1 MKALSRWRP
10 MRSLARRDDLF
21 EDMFR
26 EVFGTPESGVGPL
39 EPAAEVAE
47 ADGDVIVKLEVP
59 GVEKDQLHVSVAE
72 DEVTVRGETRK
83 ETEEKKKSYYRQE
96 IRYGAFQRTVA
107 LPAEVDPAKAR
118 AELKDGILKLTLPKA
133 AQAKARRVDVSV
145 R

>member
-1 MKALSRWRP
+1 

-21 EDMFR
+21 EDIFR
-26 EVFGTPESGVGPL
+26 EFFAMPETGIGPL

-47 ADGDVIVKLEVP
+47 SDGDVIVKLEVP
-59 GVEKDQLHVSVAE
+59 GVDKDQLHVSVNE

-96 IRYGAFQRTVA
+96 IRYGAFQRTVP
-107 LPAEVDPAKAR
+107 LPVDVDPAKAS
-118 AELKDGILKLTLPKA
+118 AELKEGILKITLPKA

>member
-1 MKALSRWRP
+1 

-21 EDMFR
+21 EDLFR
-26 EVFGTPESGVGPL
+26 EFFATPETGVGPL

-47 ADGDVIVKLEVP
+47 SDGDVIVKLEVP
-59 GVEKDQLHVSVAE
+59 GVEKDQLHVSVTE

-83 ETEEKKKSYYRQE
+83 ETEEKKKNYYRQE
-96 IRYGAFQRTVA
+96 IRYGAFQRTMP
-107 LPAEVDPAKAR
+107 LPADVDPAKAS
-118 AELKDGILKLTLPKA
+118 AELKDGILKITLPKA

>member
-1 MKALSRWRP
+1 MKALNRWRP
-10 MRSLARRDDLF
+10 LRSLARRDDLF
-21 EDMFR
+21 EDLFR
-26 EVFGTPESGVGPL
+26 EFFDTPETGAGPL

-47 ADGDVIVKLEVP
+47 SDGDVIVKLEVP
-59 GVEKDQLHVSVAE
+59 GVQKDQLHVSVTE

-96 IRYGAFQRTVA
+96 IRYGAFQRTMP
-107 LPAEVDPAKAR
+107 LPADVDPAKAS
-118 AELKDGILKLTLPKA
+118 AELKEGILKLTLPKA

>member
-10 MRSLARRDDLF
+10 MRSLSRRDDLF
-21 EDMFR
+21 EDLFR
-26 EVFGTPESGVGPL
+26 EVFGTPETGVGLL

-47 ADGDVIVKLEVP
+47 SDGDVIVKLEVP
-59 GVEKDQLHVSVAE
+59 GVAKDQLHVSVAE

-83 ETEEKKKSYYRQE
+83 ETEEKKKNYYRQE
-96 IRYGAFQRTVA
+96 IRYGAFERTVE
-107 LPAEVDPAKAR
+107 LPADVDPTKAS
-118 AELKDGILKLTLPKA
+118 AELKDGILKITLPKA

>member
-1 MKALSRWRP
+1 MRALTKWRP
-10 MRSLARRDDLF
+10 LRSLARRDDLF
-21 EDMFR
+21 EDLFR
-26 EVFGTPESGVGPL
+26 EFFATPETGVGPL

-47 ADGDVIVKLEVP
+47 SDGDVIVKLEVP
-59 GVEKDQLHVSVAE
+59 GVEKDQLHVSVTE

-96 IRYGAFQRTVA
+96 IRYGAFQRTMP
-107 LPAEVDPAKAR
+107 LPADVDPAKAI
-118 AELKDGILKLTLPKA
+118 AELKDGMLKITLPKA